1 MSDRD
6 TNPKGEIIRTTIQG
20 CQDRSLKLDSVP
32 NLGRIRLMF
41 RGRDAGYPAPPAQI
55 PASGTT
61 ALGSY
66 LGC

>member
-1 MSDRD
+1 MIFNTRAV
-6 TNPKGEIIRTTIQG
+6 TLFTTALAVLYFP
-20 CQDRSLKLDSVP
+20 SPAHTKTL
-32 NLGRIRLMF
+32 

-66 LGC
+66 LR